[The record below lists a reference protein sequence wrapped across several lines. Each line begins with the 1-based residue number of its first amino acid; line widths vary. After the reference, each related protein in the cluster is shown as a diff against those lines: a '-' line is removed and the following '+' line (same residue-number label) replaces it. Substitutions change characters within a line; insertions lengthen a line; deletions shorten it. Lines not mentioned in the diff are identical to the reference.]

1 MIRLE
6 DNDHWLLLG
15 HADHA
20 ALAGEFARHWK
31 NSRFSPPDPFAHILD
46 AVSRHDDSWR
56 ARDAEP
62 ELTPEGHPSAFSRE
76 LVGTY
81 EAFEDI
87 DLPAYL
93 AVRGG
98 ATEQAAARDPY
109 SAVLISM
116 HTVNLLTEQ
125 ADPDTLD
132 AEGRALLNEFVEGQR
147 RRQTELLRVM
157 ADSGMNPALLTA
169 DALRCGFEF
178 LQACDSFSLLVGVD
192 FPERSQLRHRHPS
205 GSADAVE
212 IAYEPLGNRRYRL
225 DPWPMDEPELVF
237 DIPYRRV
244 AKSALNSLE
253 SFRAAH
259 DMAPVETVHIH
270 VSGEMP

>member
-6 DNDHWLLLG
+6 NNEHWLLLG

-31 NSRFSPPDPFAHILD
+31 NDRFAPPNPFAHILD
-46 AVSRHDDSWR
+46 AVSRHDDSWKE
-56 ARDAEP
+56 RDAEP

-81 EAFEDI
+81 EAFEEI

-93 AVRGG
+93 AVRGR
-98 ATEQAAARDPY
+98 ATEQAAVRDPY

-132 AEGRALLNEFVEGQR
+132 AEGKVLLNAFVAGQR
-147 RRQTELLRVM
+147 NRQTELL
-157 ADSGMNPALLTA
+157 ASLAGSGMNPEFLTPE
-169 DALRCGFEF
+169 ALRRGFEF

-192 FPERSQLRHRHPS
+192 YPGCSALRHRHPF
-205 GSADAVE
+205 GAEDAVE
-212 IAYEPLGNRRYRL
+212 IVYEPLGNRRYRL
-225 DPWPMDEPELVF
+225 DPWPLDEPELVF

-244 AKSALNSLE
+244 AKSATHTLE
-253 SFRAAH
+253 AFRAAYAQA
-259 DMAPVETVHIH
+259 DVEPVRIVVTGET
-270 VSGEMP
+270 S

>member
-1 MIRLE
+1 M
-6 DNDHWLLLG
+6 LLG

-31 NSRFSPPDPFAHILD
+31 NARFAPPDPFAHLLD
-46 AVSRHDDSWR
+46 AVSRHDDSWKT
-56 ARDAEP
+56 RDAEP
-62 ELTPEGHPSAFSRE
+62 ELTPEGLPAAFSRE

-81 EAFEDI
+81 EAFEEI

-93 AVRGG
+93 GVRGR

-125 ADPDTLD
+125 ADVDSLSP
-132 AEGRALLNEFVEGQR
+132 EGQALLNTFVEGQR
-147 RRQTELLRVM
+147 TRQRDLLDSL
-157 ADSGMNPALLTA
+157 AASGMNPEALTPA
-169 DALRCGFEF
+169 ALRRGFEF

-192 FPERSQLRHRHPS
+192 YPEAAALRHRHPF
-205 GSADAVE
+205 GSEAAEAVR
-212 IAYEPLGNRRYRL
+212 YLPQGGRRYRL
-225 DPWPMDEPELVF
+225 DPWPLDEPEVIF
-237 DIPYRRV
+237 HIPYRRV
-244 AKSALNSLE
+244 PKSALRSLE
-253 SFRAAH
+253 AFRAAF
-259 DMAPVETVHIH
+259 ARAEVEPVQLH